1 MAQKRCM
8 LKLPIGA
15 AGRAGDAGVYGE
27 SSSKKGVTSNS
38 LNLPSPTYL
47 RGNSAFKVNYHIV
60 GNDAFLLS
68 KNLMKPYPHRHLERE
83 KRIFNYRL
91 SRARRVV
98 GNAFGVLA
106 HRWRVFLITIKM
118 CPDKLTYVIFAACCL
133 HNYLV
138 EKKNNSTYTA
148 AADIEDADHTI
159 SEGVRR
165 NEQRLTGLQSS
176 SSHNPPRN
184 TKAQREI
191 LTTYFNSH
199 GSVLWQGNMVLP

>member
-1 MAQKRCM
+1 M

-15 AGRAGDAGVYGE
+15 AGRAVDAGVYGE

-60 GNDAFLLS
+60 ADDAFLLS

-98 GNAFGVLA
+98 GNAFGILA
-106 HRWRVFLITIKM
+106 HRLRVFLITIKM

-138 EKKNNSTYTA
+138 EKKTTQ
-148 AADIEDADHTI
+148 HT
-159 SEGVRR
+159 
-165 NEQRLTGLQSS
+165 QLLLT
-176 SSHNPPRN
+176 
-184 TKAQREI
+184 
-191 LTTYFNSH
+191 
-199 GSVLWQGNMVLP
+199 